1 MKKAGP
7 AFNTI
12 AAPKTF
18 AAALFFSGAEQGN
31 IGMVRDVLATNPDA
45 VRWAKPVKE
54 DDRPFATD
62 ETGLMLAAQGG
73 HVEVMKLLIDAGAEL
88 NARQSR
94 RWTAL
99 MYAAERSRD
108 GAVALLLARG
118 ADTTLKNEG
127 GDTAAALAAQ
137 RNDFAIARQINN
149 ALKDHGLTFFQKG
162 QRAMTAPAT
171 ARFKPKQP

>member
-1 MKKAGP
+1 MGAP
-7 AFNTI
+7 AFNTV

-18 AAALFFSGAEQGN
+18 AATLFFSGAEQGN
-31 IGMVRDVLATNPDA
+31 IDLVRDVLANHPEA
-45 VRWAKPVKE
+45 ARWAKPVKE
-54 DDRPFATD
+54 NDKPFATD

-73 HVEVMKLLIDAGAEL
+73 HVDVMRLLIDAGAEL

-99 MYAAERSRD
+99 MNAAERGRD
-108 GAVALLLARG
+108 GAVALLLAKG

-137 RNDFAIARQINN
+137 RQDFAIARQINN

-162 QRAMTAPAT
+162 QQAMTAPAT

>member
-1 MKKAGP
+1 MAAP
-7 AFNTI
+7 AFNTV

-18 AAALFFSGAEQGN
+18 AAALFFSGVEQGN
-31 IGMVRDVLATNPDA
+31 VSMVSDVLATNPEA

-54 DDRPFATD
+54 NDKPFATN
-62 ETGLMLAAQGG
+62 ETGLMLAAQAG
-73 HVEVMKLLIDAGAEL
+73 HVEVMKLLIDGGAEL

-99 MYAAERSRD
+99 MYAAERSQD
-108 GAVALLLARG
+108 GAVALLLAKG

-127 GDTAAALAAQ
+127 GDTAAAMAAQ
-137 RNDFAIARQINN
+137 RKDFAISRQINN

-162 QRAMTAPAT
+162 QQAMAAPAT

>member
-1 MKKAGP
+1 MKKPAT

-31 IGMVRDVLATNPDA
+31 IGMVREVLATNPEA

-54 DDRPFATD
+54 NDNPFATE

-73 HVEVMKLLIDAGAEL
+73 HVEIMKLLIDGGAEL

-94 RWTAL
+94 RWTSL
-99 MYAAERSRD
+99 MYAAEGGHGD
-108 GAVALLLARG
+108 AVALLLAKG
-118 ADTTLKNEG
+118 ADTALKHEG
-127 GDTAAALAAQ
+127 GDTAAVMAGK
-137 RNDFAIARQINN
+137 RKDYAIARQINN
-149 ALKDHGLTFFQKG
+149 ALKDHGLAFFQKG
-162 QRAMTAPAT
+162 QQAMTVPAT
-171 ARFKPKQP
+171 ARFKPKLP